1 MFDSKTELHTKEAAA
16 VLATGKC
23 LLEGRG
29 RLIHLPAAEPKHPG
43 YAVWSGLVLSLSG
56 NVDYQGKEHTY
67 VTMLDG
73 RQFNTSLSLQAAMA
87 LVASGATERT

>member
-1 MFDSKTELHTKEAAA
+1 MFDSKTEVHTKEAAA
-16 VLATGKC
+16 MLATGKC

-29 RLIHLPAAEPKHPG
+29 RLIHLPSNEPNKSG

-56 NVDYQGKEHTY
+56 NVDYQGKEHTH
-67 VTMLDG
+67 VTMLGGQWFDTG
-73 RQFNTSLSLQAAMA
+73 LSLQAAMA